1 MVYEQRLAGPDQT
14 SATADDKPCD
24 PGPAAPA
31 GAVGQLAVVVNP
43 SKFGDLDK
51 LKAAVAKAC
60 QLAGWETVRWYESSK
75 EDPGAGQAREAIADG
90 ATIVCSLGGDGTVRS
105 VASALIGTE
114 VALGILP
121 GGTGN
126 LLARNLGLPVDDP
139 SEALEVVLT
148 GTTRRVDVGG
158 VTWDDD
164 AEEIF
169 LVMAGMGMD
178 ARMMG
183 DADER
188 IKNTVGWPAYV
199 LSGLRAVF
207 DPGFGVRA
215 STHHEQARSHRA
227 RMVVVGNC
235 GQLTGGLE
243 LMPDARLDDGQLD
256 VVMVAP
262 HGMVGWLA
270 VLHDLFTARRVDHR
284 DLRRFASDSIDVIT
298 NRPILA
304 ELDGDAVGPRQRMAT
319 RALPGALLVRV
330 PTTSQG

>member
-1 MVYEQRLAGPDQT
+1 MADEQGLIGLDET
-14 SATADDKPCD
+14 SAATGDELDDETAV
-24 PGPAAPA
+24 
-31 GAVGQLAVVVNP
+31 AVGPVGRLAVVVNP
-43 SKFGDLDK
+43 SKFDELD
-51 LKAAVAKAC
+51 AVKSAVSKVCEA
-60 QLAGWETVRWYESSK
+60 AGWDEVRWYETSK
-75 EDPGAGQAREAIADG
+75 EDPGAGQAHEAIADG

-105 VASALIGTE
+105 VASALIGSE

-139 SEALEVVLT
+139 SEALEVVLN
-148 GTTRRVDVGG
+148 GTTRKVDVGA

-188 IKNTVGWPAYV
+188 IKNRVGWPAYV
-199 LSGLRAVF
+199 LSGLKAVF

-215 STHHEQARSHRA
+215 STHHEQAKSHRA

-262 HGMVGWLA
+262 HGWVGWLA
-270 VLHDLFTARRVDHR
+270 VLHDLFTARREDHR

-298 NRPILA
+298 NRPVLA

>member
-1 MVYEQRLAGPDQT
+1 MAGNEQVDAWATTGDAT
-14 SATADDKPCD
+14 SAG
-24 PGPAAPA
+24 GPPA
-31 GAVGQLAVVVNP
+31 GVGAVGRLAVVVNP
-43 SKFGDLDK
+43 SKFDELDA
-51 LKAAVAKAC
+51 LKAAVATVCKD
-60 QLAGWETVRWYESSK
+60 AGWEEVLWYETST
-75 EDPGAGQAREAIADG
+75 EDPGEGQARDAISDG

-139 SEALEVVLT
+139 REALEVVLT
-148 GTTRRVDVGG
+148 GTTRSVDVGA

-164 AEEIF
+164 AEQTF

-188 IKNTVGWPAYV
+188 IKKVVGWPAYL
-199 LSGLRAVF
+199 LSGVRAVF
-207 DPGFGVRA
+207 DPGFSVRA
-215 STHHEQARSHRA
+215 STHHEEAKSHRA

-235 GQLTGGLE
+235 GQLTGGVE

-256 VVMVAP
+256 VVVVAP
-262 HGMVGWLA
+262 HGMVGWFA
-270 VLHDLFTARRVDHR
+270 VLHDLVTARRVDHR
-284 DLRRFASDSIDVIT
+284 DLRRFASDSIDVVT
-298 NRPILA
+298 DRPILA
-304 ELDGDAVGPRQRMAT
+304 ELDGYAVGPRRRMAT
-319 RALPGALLVRV
+319 RSLPGALLVKV
-330 PTTSQG
+330 PKDSQG